1 MIFTKAKI
9 ADERRQY
16 FRIKNWLFLSFER
29 VDKPDEKEL
38 IEDIDALSSPR
49 IQLLNELHH
58 LEEDNTKF
66 MSSLSTDISHVT
78 KHMDKMNRKIGLLTQ
93 YIIQSL
99 DIEYNELQEVDLS
112 AGGIRFHSKV
122 SLRAKHQVKMEIVI
136 IPEYY
141 GVVTFAEVV
150 DCKKS
155 KNKEGYDIAFK
166 FIRISQTDQDAI
178 VRHIFKVQS
187 KQLRTSKGLQTKDE
201 LN

>member
-1 MIFTKAKI
+1 MAIAKAKKT
-9 ADERRQY
+9 DERRQY

-29 VDKPDEKEL
+29 VDKSDEKEL
-38 IEDIDALSSPR
+38 IKDLDTQSSPR

-66 MSSLSTDISHVT
+66 MSSLSSELTHVS
-78 KHMDKMNRKIGLLTQ
+78 KHMSKMNKKIGLLTQ

-99 DIEYNELQEVDLS
+99 DIEYNELLEVDLS
-112 AGGIRFHSKV
+112 AGGIRFHSKT
-122 SLRAKHQVKMEIVI
+122 SLRKRQQVKMEIVI

-141 GVVTFAEVV
+141 GVVTYAKVV
-150 DCKKS
+150 ECKKS
-155 KNKEGYDIAFK
+155 KDKDGYEIAFK
-166 FIRISQTDQDAI
+166 FIRISQPDQDAI

-187 KQLRTSKGLQTKDE
+187 KQLRSNKGLQTKDE